1 MKSSE
6 LGQVI
11 VDPHDATDELMAAM
25 LEALERGDKVKYT
38 KRLYAKL
45 ALAKILHPLGIHHWV
60 NYRTFD
66 AGSGRIITHPGHWVC
81 ANPQCSTGK
90 RS

>member
-1 MKSSE
+1 MKSDE

-11 VDPHDATDELMAAM
+11 VDPRDATDELLAA
-25 LEALERGDKVKYT
+25 LREALERGTEVKYG

-45 ALAKILHPLGIHHWV
+45 LFARIIHPFGIHHWV

-66 AGSGRIITHPGHWVC
+66 PGSGRIITHPGHWVC
-81 ANPQCSTGK
+81 AQCAKGRRT
-90 RS
+90 